1 MAPRRLYEGAARVT
15 TAPDRVFLSRMPRA
29 LLALATAL
37 LLVGPL
43 RAADPPPTGHAP
55 SPDINLATARDAL
68 VVAQEQL
75 RLAGSGKSEVYGDHR
90 KLALELVNTALVEV
104 DAGLRLAAA
113 EAERLAKEAQEKARA
128 PKRRRR

>member
-1 MAPRRLYEGAARVT
+1 MT
-15 TAPDRVFLSRMPRA
+15 TALDRVFLCRMPRA
-29 LLALATAL
+29 VLALATAL
-37 LLVGPL
+37 LLVAPL
-43 RAADPPPTGHAP
+43 RAADAPPVGQAP
-55 SPDINLATARDAL
+55 SPDVNLATARDAL

-75 RLAGSGKSEVYGDHR
+75 RLAGSGKSAVYGDHR

-113 EAERLAKEAQEKARA
+113 EAERLAKEAQEKEKARA

>member
-1 MAPRRLYEGAARVT
+1 VT

-29 LLALATAL
+29 LLALATAF
-37 LLVGPL
+37 LLVAPL
-43 RAADPPPTGHAP
+43 RAADPPPTDQAP

-113 EAERLAKEAQEKARA
+113 EAERLAKEAAQEKARA